1 MNIFV
6 SCGEVSGDI
15 YAGDFVREALKIS
28 PDEKIWGMLGPK
40 AESAGGIAKW
50 SYEELKLMGIVE
62 VLPALPRLFKLKS
75 VITREI
81 INTNPDAVVLIDS
94 PDFHL
99 MLAHSLRKSGYSG
112 KIVSLIPPTVW
123 AWRAGRVKNLKRDY
137 DFCLPLFSFEH
148 KFLLAR
154 GVKSLWKS
162 HPLVHELENVRVSD
176 EFRKRFGNVSDSL
189 FRERFGNGRIIALM
203 PGSRRYDIDY
213 HLDILLGTAKILR
226 EKNYL
231 PVFSV
236 APGLT
241 GEVADVL
248 RERVRFAGFDLWEGE
263 GRELMLGACAVAG
276 VSGTVAV
283 EAMLL
288 GRYMVVI
295 YNMKKITHMILKCL
309 VRVKNIS
316 IPNMLTSRQV
326 YPELLCEAA
335 NPENIVQELER
346 YLDDE
351 KARHEIDS
359 ALRETKNS
367 MGTEHAAKF
376 WAECVI
382 YS

>member
-28 PDEKIWGMLGPK
+28 PDAKIWGMLGPK

-137 DFCLPLFSFEH
+137 DFCLPLLSFEH
-148 KFLLAR
+148 KFLLEH

-176 EFRKRFGNVSDSL
+176 EFRERFGNVSDSL